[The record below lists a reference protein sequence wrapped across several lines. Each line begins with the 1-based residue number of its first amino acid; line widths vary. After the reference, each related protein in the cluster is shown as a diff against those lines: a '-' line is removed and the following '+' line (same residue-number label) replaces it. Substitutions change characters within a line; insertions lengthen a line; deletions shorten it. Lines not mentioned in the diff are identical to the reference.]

1 MNICT
6 RVDGWWGLFLAFAG
20 AAFPL
25 AEYNAKLS
33 GQFSRKMLFRAAYLN
48 IYTWTTKNESHGD
61 VVGICGD
68 YYTIKFND
76 MHFTVRAWVGL
87 TECSDIMFWHL
98 PTTRLEKSLPCDF
111 IDINAELH

>member
-48 IYTWTTKNESHGD
+48 IYEYTHEQRKMNPMVTWLASVATTIQSNLMTCTSLCE
-61 VVGICGD
+61 
-68 YYTIKFND
+68 
-76 MHFTVRAWVGL
+76 
-87 TECSDIMFWHL
+87 
-98 PTTRLEKSLPCDF
+98 LERD
-111 IDINAELH
+111 